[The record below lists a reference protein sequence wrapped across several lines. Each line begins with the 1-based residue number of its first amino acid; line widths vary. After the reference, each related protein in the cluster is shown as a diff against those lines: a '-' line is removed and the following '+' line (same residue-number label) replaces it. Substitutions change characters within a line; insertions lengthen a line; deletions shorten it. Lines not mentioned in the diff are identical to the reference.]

1 MVKNK
6 YQLEYVLN
14 TSERILFN
22 RLSTASGLTEW
33 FADDVT
39 VQDGIFT
46 FVWNGVEQRAKLL
59 SKKKMSYIRFHWL
72 DDEDEDTYF
81 EFKLNTLELSGEL
94 SLLITDFIEDDE
106 KEDAINLWDTQISEL
121 KHILG
126 I

>member
-6 YQLEYVLN
+6 YQLEYVLK
-14 TSERILFN
+14 TSGRILFN

-39 VQDGIFT
+39 VQDDIFT
-46 FVWNGVEQRAKLL
+46 FVWNGAEQKAKLL
-59 SKKKMSYIRFHWL
+59 SKKNLSYIRFHWL
-72 DDEDEDTYF
+72 DDEDKDTYF